1 MMKREV
7 ADAIKKKKA
16 REMRDGTWKWY
27 YSRKSSKQSAW
38 NRERSMIL
46 PKDDEW
52 FLVSPYICILHKRS
66 TEEEKSGA
74 GETGWISVGG

>member
-52 FLVSPYICILHKRS
+52 FLVSFPPIYVYCIRDPRKK
-66 TEEEKSGA
+66 KSLA
-74 GETGWISVGG
+74 LVKPGG